1 VLACTGELL
10 NLLWVLFICM
20 KHPYVR
26 CGAHAYAGFGSVFH
40 DVKLAWLGAIFLLV
54 GGGQFLLA
62 AMLNLIIADVIK
74 DSRRYYL
81 IHIPLSNAH
90 T

>member
-20 KHPYVR
+20 KHPYRQVR
-26 CGAHAYAGFGSVFH
+26 SSHICNAGFGSVFH

-74 DSRRYYL
+74 DSQR
-81 IHIPLSNAH
+81 
-90 T
+90 